1 MDTDGR
7 VMNIEE
13 FYEADERRRRSEEIE
28 LGTEWHDRDGVRH
41 EVSWVADTGEL
52 YLMRE
57 PAARISEDG
66 FGDEFS
72 GSLSLDAVTVAV
84 VGWIPTRDRLEEVM
98 VGWQDAMVGDAALS
112 WLESRLR
119 DEAVPKTAPAS

>member
-1 MDTDGR
+1 
-7 VMNIEE
+7 MNIEE

-57 PAARISEDG
+57 PAPRIQEDL
-66 FGDEFS
+66 FGDEFRS
-72 GSLSLDAVTVAV
+72 SLSVDDVTVVV
-84 VGWIPTRDRLEEVM
+84 VGWLPSRDRMEEVM
-98 VGWQDAMVGDAALS
+98 AGWQDAMAGDGALS
-112 WLESRLR
+112 WLDGRLR
-119 DEAVPKTAPAS
+119 DEAVPKTPPAS